1 MDVSNENPIFDVS
14 ESGLEVF
21 FSHQETSLRRPSPVL
36 VRLGAVLE
44 PLGPTVEALCT
55 HLRADQKPSRR
66 ILKAAALRLLPP

>member
-21 FSHQETSLRRPSPVL
+21 FSHQETSLRRPRPVL

-44 PLGPTVEALCT
+44 PLGPTVGALCT
-55 HLRADQKPSRR
+55 HL
-66 ILKAAALRLLPP
+66 